1 MARSQD
7 SRQKGDSSSG
17 QGSVKDE
24 RMRLPLFDNEQKR
37 RPQAKEAKPDK
48 PHTSLI
54 TMDVSWVLALVIL
67 AVAVLWD
74 KPEVGLVHLY
84 DLSTGSG
91 TEELVIGGS
100 GM

>member
-1 MARSQD
+1 MARSQG
-7 SRQKGDSSSG
+7 SRQKVDSNSD

-24 RMRLPLFDNEQKR
+24 RMPLPLFGDEQKR
-37 RPQAKEAKPDK
+37 ESRSKEAKPDK

-54 TMDVSWVLALVIL
+54 TIGVSWVLALVIL
-67 AVAVLWD
+67 AVTILWD

-84 DLSTGSG
+84 DLSTENG